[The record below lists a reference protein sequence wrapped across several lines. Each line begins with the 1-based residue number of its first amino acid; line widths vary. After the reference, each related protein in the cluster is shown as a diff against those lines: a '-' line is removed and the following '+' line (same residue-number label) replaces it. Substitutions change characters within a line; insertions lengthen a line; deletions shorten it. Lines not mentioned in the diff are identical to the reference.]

1 MSNLALLPSTKC
13 CNICKQFLPL
23 NMFSANNA
31 IKKDKLSLYCRDC
44 DKEKQ
49 EAKRRKSPEK
59 QLEYGRRYQA
69 KRRESFEHRLQ
80 MLLNASK
87 QRARANNI
95 EHTLTLTD
103 IKELYPV
110 DGKCPVFGTTLQ
122 FNKAGFRNSSPS
134 LDKIDPNKGY
144 TKDNVQV
151 LSWRANQI
159 KSNASIQELELLLSF
174 MKQGE

>member
-23 NMFSANNA
+23 DLFSINNA
-31 IKKDKLSLYCRDC
+31 IKKDKRSLYCREC
-44 DKEKQ
+44 DAKKQ
-49 EAKRRKSPEK
+49 EEKRRTKPEK
-59 QLEYGRRYQA
+59 QLEYGRKYQA
-69 KRRESFEHRLQ
+69 KRRENFEYRLQ

-87 QRARANNI
+87 QRAAAKNI

-103 IKELYPV
+103 IKELYPA

-134 LDKIDPNKGY
+134 LDKIDPTKGY

-151 LSWRANQI
+151 LSWRANKI
-159 KSNASIQELELLLSF
+159 KSDASIHELELLLSF

>member
-1 MSNLALLPSTKC
+1 MSNLALLPFTKQ

-23 NMFSANNA
+23 DMFSTNNA
-31 IKKDKLSLYCRDC
+31 IKKDRLSLYCKPC
-44 DKEKQ
+44 DKQKQ
-49 EAKRRKSPEK
+49 ESKRRKQPEK

-69 KRRESFEHRLQ
+69 KRREDFEYRLQ

-87 QRARANNI
+87 QRARANDI

-103 IKELYPV
+103 IKELYPA

-122 FNKAGFRNSSPS
+122 FNKAGFRDSSPS

-151 LSWRANQI
+151 LSWRANKL
-159 KSNASIQELELLLSF
+159 KSDASIQELELLLSF